1 MIELPEKFKLDTEGN
16 DTYLIPLV
24 VIDDRI
30 YLSTN
35 KVSLEKHYNPL
46 IKKIGNI
53 RESIDHNNKTFRIS
67 AVKISLFNQKSFS
80 KGNYKYRELS
90 LGDNLFSQDILNKSL
105 SIYYKSQSAE
115 SLDDCLKVYSGYIKD
130 VDESKETVTLDI
142 EDITEK
148 ILNKELPQRFTP
160 TEDTVPEKYRDKP
173 IPIVYGVVDR
183 CPLAYISHQLSEVSN
198 YFGHFESKVD
208 DFYIKIIDS
217 PKVYS
222 DNVYADIV
230 KEANLFDAHKEATV
244 FQNTGITQYDI
255 SDDNAIVFAR
265 TGTYEMQQGSFAHG
279 TSSPLSVNMVE
290 VEQYS
295 DARYS
300 NGHNRVGWDYSD
312 NADASDIGD
321 DVDDGWGDANIGM
334 YQEVGGTTPSTDV
347 NGSYFM
353 VKDFGELPNPV
364 QESARW
370 LWGWNTD
377 YFGSNVFDELSGTN
391 NLEFEVDDFFSSS
404 DMVSEFSSMF
414 TEASDAEPT
423 QVNSWFNL
431 LYNINTKVTYSGHSN
446 RGTIDITNTY
456 PSYTGY
462 THPIIRLVF
471 ADGGVELMDHSQLS
485 TSTGGG
491 TGDDEYQYF
500 QKSNINID
508 SSENRV
514 LTQDIGVKTF
524 SLGSGKWITL
534 HEGEADEFAL
544 LDTWYGGSNSLGYI
558 NTTSLQ
564 VYKRAILKD
573 FNSKD
578 LYAYAEGRV
587 DDVNGRYTGIEI
599 VVLSGQSDIVIRQD
613 QGVSS
618 RRLTPASRTKAKVI
632 SSKTIKKITKGGY

>member
-1 MIELPEKFKLDTEGN
+1 MIELPEKFKLDTEGS

-35 KVSLEKHYNPL
+35 KVSLEEHYDPF

-67 AVKISLFNQKSFS
+67 TVKISLFNQKSFS
-80 KGNYKYRELS
+80 KGGYQSSELS

-160 TEDTVPEKYRDKP
+160 TEDTVPEKHRNKP

-230 KEANLFDAHKEATV
+230 QEANLFDAHKETTV
-244 FQNTGITQYDI
+244 FQQTGITQYDI

-377 YFGSNVFDELSGTN
+377 YFGSNVFDELSGIN

-404 DMVSEFSSMF
+404 DMVSEFSSLGQ
-414 TEASDAEPT
+414 ASDTEQI

-431 LYNINTKVTYSGHSN
+431 LYNINTKVTYSGQSSM
-446 RGTIDITNTY
+446 GTVDITNA
-456 PSYTGY
+456 PPNFTGY

-485 TSTGGG
+485 PTGGVG
-491 TGDDEYQYF
+491 GYETF
-500 QKSNINID
+500 QKSNVSVD

-514 LTQDIGVKTF
+514 LTQDIGAKTF
-524 SLGSGKWITL
+524 LLGGGKWLTQS
-534 HEGEADEFAL
+534 EGEPDETDWLEDF
-544 LDTWYGGSNSLGYI
+544 GGSNSLGYI

-599 VVLSGQSDIVIRQD
+599 VVISGQSDIVIRQD